1 MKKFV
6 VLWFLFIELLL
17 VSFPNAFAAS
27 QLKII
32 CDIDGENVY
41 VDGKF
46 KTTCYADDP
55 VLILVPPGKHVIKV
69 KKFNKDGSY
78 YYFKKVVEI
87 GDGVRV
93 TVGVNSEKRYT
104 ERYYYSRAKKSGKPE
119 DYWEY
124 LKRYPHGKYAKEV
137 RRILKGFK
145 GLLVEAWDR
154 TFGGKDWDEAES
166 IIQTKDG
173 GYVVAGYTW
182 SKGAGSK
189 DVWVIKLDKDGNKVW
204 DRTFGGYHP
213 DEADSIVQARDGGYV
228 VAGWTE
234 SKGAGKADVWVIK
247 LDKDGNKVW
256 DRTFGGGNDDRAY
269 SIIQTK
275 DGGYVVAGYTESR
288 GAGKA
293 DVWVIKLDKDGNKVW
308 DRTFGGYHPDEADS
322 IVQARDGGYVV
333 AGWTESKGAGRAD
346 AWVIKLDEN
355 GNKVWDKT
363 FGGKDWDEAKSIIQT
378 KDGGYVV
385 AGYTESR
392 GAGRADA
399 WVIKLDENGNKV
411 WDKTFGGKDWDEAKS
426 IIQTKDGGY
435 VVAGYTE
442 SRGTGRAD
450 AWVIKLDE
458 NGNKAWDKT
467 FGSWDDDFAESIIQ
481 VKDGGYVVAG
491 YTRSKGAG
499 KADVWVIKLVLFR

>member
-234 SKGAGKADVWVIK
+234 SKGAG
-247 LDKDGNKVW
+247 
-256 DRTFGGGNDDRAY
+256 
-269 SIIQTK
+269 
-275 DGGYVVAGYTESR
+275 
-288 GAGKA
+288 
-293 DVWVIKLDKDGNKVW
+293 
-308 DRTFGGYHPDEADS
+308 
-322 IVQARDGGYVV
+322 
-333 AGWTESKGAGRAD
+333 
-346 AWVIKLDEN
+346 
-355 GNKVWDKT
+355 
-363 FGGKDWDEAKSIIQT
+363 
-378 KDGGYVV
+378 
-385 AGYTESR
+385 
-392 GAGRADA
+392 RADA